1 MKTYCPDWSMIV
13 SCPVN
18 VKVESWIG
26 VHDINPVIGSTVGG
40 LIKTLDVS
48 KPPAMFGINFFGSI
62 KYVNESFWRV
72 VRSRSLTLTV
82 S

>member
-1 MKTYCPDWSMIV
+1 MIV

-18 VKVESWIG
+18 VRVESWIG
-26 VHDINPVIGSTVGG
+26 VHDTKPVTGSTKGG
-40 LIKTLDVS
+40 LIRTLDVS
-48 KPPAMFGINFFGSI
+48 KPPARFGINFLGSI